1 MCEKQEGPHMGVGS
15 AGFVTAF
22 LHQVVFSKVNP
33 SHSIL
38 GVQLLFLTW
47 V

>member
-1 MCEKQEGPHMGVGS
+1 MCEKQEEPHMGVSS

-22 LHQVVFSKVNP
+22 LHQVVFSQVSP

-38 GVQLLFLTW
+38 GVQLVLLTW